1 MLAFNR
7 AQAERTRGLQAGRG
21 VDAPTLVGDGGAHLR
36 VLTLALKPCRDELTV
51 LIHREVMVRCVVTD
65 RGNEVPSLLVPLTVA
80 VQHTKALHAGDV
92 IAFGLEEDVKA
103 FLADGDRDRVA
114 LGGQNLDI
122 GVNDERSIP

>member
-1 MLAFNR
+1 MR
-7 AQAERTRGLQAGRG
+7 
-21 VDAPTLVGDGGAHLR
+21 
-36 VLTLALKPCRDELTV
+36 C
-51 LIHREVMVRCVVTD
+51 HR

-122 GVNDERSIP
+122 E